1 MHSNPAKISA
11 KDDRGEGIGL
21 LESLVL
27 SQGSPHRTASGEMD
41 SDRLWAI
48 FTPAGRLWRLK
59 RWRVFSNS
67 RPLGS

>member
-1 MHSNPAKISA
+1 VTRLPMHSNPAKISA

-48 FTPAGRLWRLK
+48 FTPAGR
-59 RWRVFSNS
+59 
-67 RPLGS
+67 PLPKLHHNA